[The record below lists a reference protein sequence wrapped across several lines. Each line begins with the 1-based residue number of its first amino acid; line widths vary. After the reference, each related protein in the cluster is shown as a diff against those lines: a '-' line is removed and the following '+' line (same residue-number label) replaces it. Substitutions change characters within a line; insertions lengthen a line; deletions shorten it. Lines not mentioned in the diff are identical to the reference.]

1 VLDMPQHHRER
12 LVRVLGEPGCDLAE
26 AALLCCA
33 EVEAGL
39 DVDAELLRLD
49 ALADRLRSSGFEPSA
64 ARAEATRLGRF
75 LAGDLGVRG
84 DELDYHDPRNGLL
97 TSVLDRR
104 RGLPITL
111 AIVYVAIGRRVGMRI
126 FGLNT
131 PGHFLVGVRDP
142 RQRHPAAEEQI
153 PVVVDAFHGGALLG
167 TTEIDQRIRRA
178 TAGLAG
184 YEAGLLRPAPA
195 VTVTRRLLNNLTRDF
210 LQTGDTEDALW
221 TVELKRLLPGS
232 GPDDVE
238 TEAELLVQ
246 LGRYRRAA
254 ETLERYLEADAPDGV
269 QLDDLERL
277 AVRAR
282 AKMN

>member
-1 VLDMPQHHRER
+1 MPHESRQRLTRVLD
-12 LVRVLGEPGCDLAE
+12 EPGCDLAE
-26 AALLCCA
+26 AALLCCV
-33 EVEAGL
+33 EVEPDL

-49 ALADRLRSSGFEPSA
+49 ALADRLRSAGFEPTTAREDA
-64 ARAEATRLGRF
+64 AQLARY
-75 LAGDLGVRG
+75 LAGDLGFRG
-84 DELDYHDPRNGLL
+84 DEGDYHDPRNGLL

-111 AIVYVAIGRRVGMRI
+111 AIVYIAIGRRVGMRI

-131 PGHFLVGVRDP
+131 PGHFLVGVRDQ
-142 RQRHPAAEEQI
+142 RQRHPAAEEQS
-153 PVVVDAFHGGALLG
+153 PVVLDAFHGGALLNHDQ
-167 TTEIDQRIRRA
+167 IDERVRRA

-184 YEAGLLRPAPA
+184 FEPGLLRPTPA
-195 VTVTRRLLNNLTRDF
+195 TTVIRRMLNNLTRDF
-210 LQTGDTEDALW
+210 LSVGDTEDALW

-254 ETLERYLEADAPDGV
+254 ETLERYLEAGAPQGLE
-269 QLDDLERL
+269 LDELERL